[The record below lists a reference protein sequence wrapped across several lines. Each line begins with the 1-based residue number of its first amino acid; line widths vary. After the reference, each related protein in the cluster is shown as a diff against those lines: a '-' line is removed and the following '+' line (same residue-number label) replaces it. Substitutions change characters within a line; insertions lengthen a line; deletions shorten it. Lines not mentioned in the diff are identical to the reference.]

1 MLQRL
6 ILFAALLLV
15 PAIAPAQQAFRPGVN
30 VQDSNPQPVKLR
42 CWNSTTLAFEDCVLN
57 AGGSASPTGAAGS
70 PNANVVSVQG
80 VPNGSTVN
88 TLARGGANIATG
100 QIVVGTTATQ
110 IVAARTLRQK
120 VGVTVTTAV
129 QCAFGN
135 AGVTLA
141 TGWPLAAVAY
151 ASDNWDTAGALF
163 GVCASS
169 ATVGYREQ
177 Y

>member
-1 MLQRL
+1 MLHRL
-6 ILFAALLLV
+6 LLFAALL
-15 PAIAPAQQAFRPGVN
+15 IAPDISTAQQAFRPGVN

-42 CWNSTTLAFEDCVLN
+42 CWNSTSLVFEDCVFS
-57 AGGSASPTGAAGS
+57 AGGSATPTGTAGT

-88 TLARGGANIATG
+88 TLARGGASIATG
-100 QIVVGTTATQ
+100 QVTVGTTATQ
-110 IVAARTLRQK
+110 IVAARALRQK

-135 AGVTLA
+135 PGVTLA

-163 GVCASS
+163 GVCAST